1 MADYRRF
8 PHLDGSTA
16 FPDVSTVDV
25 YRYANTFDYTRWPEN
40 VELTLCCVPWC
51 GDYENVVKFTD
62 DAVRDAWFDSLED
75 TERIVLDTM
84 RHIVPEQSIKLPI
97 PIGAIQRFNYLMV
110 RMPRFTSDAEPVEH
124 AGGAWKERYFYFIDS
139 AVERAGNTTDCVLRC
154 DFWTT
159 YINDLAFEYVML
171 ARGHAP
177 VARTD
182 VGDYLSDP
190 AAHSAHL
197 LAPDVNF
204 GGAPMVRES
213 SATVLN
219 GNRGNLLFCIVTS
232 ASINLNWGTV
242 SEPRIPA
249 PTMCQ
254 VQGVPGPHC
263 YACAVD
269 DADALISGIASNM
282 PQFVMTVKCAFMI
295 DGSLVEKVASA
306 TVQDVTVWALASV
319 QTVRGLIDLS
329 ADSFGYP
336 EEAARYAKLYTGPYA
351 HIEVTDLSGGGTRE
365 IAIETLS
372 APALSMRTVANL
384 VFPWISIDCSI
395 MGAGGDTLTGS
406 FANLS
411 ESRYTWTS
419 QGRIGDTTLRLDVP
433 LYSISQPAS
442 TYADY
447 TSDYDRAQAKLAA
460 DNALASALASNAT
473 ANTNAVNSANT
484 ARTNASNSA
493 SNVLA
498 NNSVTVAAN
507 SNKTSTSNSA
517 AFEGVGYANDH
528 QDSGLAF
535 DINSMSASYLAE
547 RDGLAVASTNNDMR
561 ASASVI
567 GGIASTVGSIASGDI
582 GGAISGISSI
592 AGSGVSWATTNA
604 SIAVSQSNAQ
614 TIYQASVAAAQ
625 GKTTSSQSASSNAT
639 AVQTTAASS
648 LTAIDNNAST
658 SIASNNASLINTNA
672 QNTRDTAVG
681 NANRTKSTNDANADR
696 AHDTAISAIQAR
708 LDQAGVATPL
718 EFGERANG
726 VTCTTRPLGIAV
738 QLVTQPDGAI
748 MQAASQFARY
758 GYALNQQWR
767 MTEMQVMKHF
777 TYWECTEVWCAG
789 TGSAVEV
796 AQQAIKDIMERG
808 VTVWSVPEEI
818 GKVSVYDN

>member
-1 MADYRRF
+1 MADYRKF

-51 GDYENVVKFTD
+51 GDYENVVKFAD
-62 DAVRDAWFDSLED
+62 DSARDAWFDSLED

-97 PIGAIQRFNYLMV
+97 PIGAIQRYNYLMV
-110 RMPRFTSDAEPVEH
+110 RMPRFTSDTEPVEY

-159 YINDLAFEYVML
+159 YINDLAFDYVML

-177 VARTD
+177 VAETD
-182 VGDYLSDP
+182 VASYLADP
-190 AAHSAHL
+190 AGNSAHL
-197 LAPDVNF
+197 LAPDVDF

-213 SATVLN
+213 DATVFN
-219 GNRGNLLFCIVTS
+219 GDRASLLFCIVTS
-232 ASINLNWGTV
+232 ASISLNWGTA
-242 SEPRIPA
+242 SEPRVPA
-249 PTMCQ
+249 PTMSE

-269 DADALISGIASNM
+269 DADALISGIAASM

-306 TVQDVTVWALASV
+306 TVQGVTVWALASV

-336 EEAARYAKLYTGPYA
+336 DEAARYAKLYTGPYA

-372 APALSMRTVANL
+372 APSLSMRTVANL

-419 QGRIGDTTLRLDVP
+419 QGRIGDTTLKLDIP

-442 TYADY
+442 AYADY

-473 ANTNAVNSANT
+473 ANANAVRSANATQT
-484 ARTNASNSA
+484 A
-493 SNVLA
+493 A
-498 NNSVTVAAN
+498 NNSADAIVADNAANVAAN
-507 SNKTSTSNSA
+507 TNVTDYTTDTNTQIQALANQKVDADATS
-517 AFEGVGYANDH
+517 
-528 QDSGLAF
+528 
-535 DINSMSASYLAE
+535 DINASY
-547 RDGLAVASTNNDMR
+547 AVTEGENLMVALT
-561 ASASVI
+561 SAHNQAQMA
-567 GGIASTVGSIASGDI
+567 GGAVGSVLSGSP
-582 GGAISGISSI
+582 GAAPTV
-592 AGSGVSWATTNA
+592 AGAAA
-604 SIAVSQSNAQ
+604 SIAYTGMASTVSQSNND
-614 TIYQASVAAAQ
+614 YMRSVAETNTREKELNAVSFSSAATVGNNNVQ
-625 GKTTSSQSASSNAT
+625 TYSTQQRNAASTAIADNDAATMRENAATIRDAAVSNAS
-639 AVQTTAASS
+639 A
-648 LTAIDNNAST
+648 
-658 SIASNNASLINTNA
+658 
-672 QNTRDTAVG
+672 
-681 NANRTKSTNDANADR
+681 TKSTNDANANR

-708 LDQAGVATPL
+708 LDQAGVASPL

-726 VTCTTRPLGIAV
+726 GTCATRPLGVAV

-767 MTEMQVMKHF
+767 MTDMQVMKHF

-789 TGSAVEV
+789 TGNAVEV
-796 AQQAIKDIMERG
+796 AQQAVKDIMGRG

-818 GKVSVYDN
+818 GRVSVYDN

>member
-1 MADYRRF
+1 MVDYRKF

-25 YRYANTFDYTRWPEN
+25 YRYANAFDYTRWPEN

-51 GDYENVVKFTD
+51 GDYENVVKFAD
-62 DAVRDAWFDSLED
+62 DAARDAWFDSLDD

-97 PIGAIQRFNYLMV
+97 PIGAIQRYNYLMV
-110 RMPRFTSDAEPVEH
+110 RMPRFTSDTEPVEH

-139 AVERAGNTTDCVLRC
+139 AVERAGNTTDCILRC

-159 YINDLAFEYVML
+159 YINDLTFDYVML

-177 VARTD
+177 VAETSAAA
-182 VGDYLSDP
+182 YLANP
-190 AAHSAHL
+190 ASNSAHL

-219 GNRGNLLFCIVTS
+219 ANRGSLLFCIVTS
-232 ASINLNWGTV
+232 ASINLNWGTA
-242 SEPRIPA
+242 SEPRVPA

-269 DADALISGIASNM
+269 DADALISGIAASM
-282 PQFVMTVKCAFMI
+282 PQFIMTVKCAFMI
-295 DGSLVEKVASA
+295 DGSLVERVASA
-306 TVQDVTVWALASV
+306 TVQGVTVWALASV

-336 EEAARYAKLYTGPYA
+336 DEAARYAKLYTGPYA

-372 APALSMRTVANL
+372 KPALSMRTAVNL

-419 QGRIGDTTLRLDVP
+419 QGRIGDTTLRLDIP
-433 LYSISQPAS
+433 LFSISQPAS
-442 TYADY
+442 AYADY

-473 ANTNAVNSANT
+473 ANANAVRSADAT
-484 ARTNASNSA
+484 QAA
-493 SNVLA
+493 A
-498 NNSVTVAAN
+498 NNSADAIVADNAANVAAN
-507 SNKTSTSNSA
+507 TNVTDYTTDTNTKIQTLANQKLAADATS
-517 AFEGVGYANDH
+517 
-528 QDSGLAF
+528 
-535 DINSMSASYLAE
+535 DINASYAVTE
-547 RDGLAVASTNNDMR
+547 GENLAVALAAGHNQAQM
-561 ASASVI
+561 A
-567 GGIASTVGSIASGDI
+567 GGAVGSVLSGSEN
-582 GGAISGISSI
+582 AVP
-592 AGSGVSWATTNA
+592 ATVSAVA
-604 SIAVSQSNAQ
+604 SIAYTGMSSTVSQSNND
-614 TIYQASVAAAQ
+614 YMRSVAETNTREKELNALQFASAATV
-625 GKTTSSQSASSNAT
+625 GNNNI
-639 AVQTTAASS
+639 QTYNTQQRNAAS
-648 LTAIDNNAST
+648 TA
-658 SIASNNASLINTNA
+658 IASNDAATMRENAATIRDAAVSNASA
-672 QNTRDTAVG
+672 
-681 NANRTKSTNDANADR
+681 TKSTNDANANR
-696 AHDTAISAIQAR
+696 AYDTAISAIQAR
-708 LDQAGVATPL
+708 LDQAGVASPL

-726 VTCTTRPLGIAV
+726 STCTTRPLGVAV

-789 TGSAVEV
+789 TGNAVEV
-796 AQQAIKDIMERG
+796 AQQAVKDIMGRG
-808 VTVWSVPEEI
+808 VTVWSDPEEI
-818 GKVSVYDN
+818 GRVSVYDN

>member
-62 DAVRDAWFDSLED
+62 DAARDAWFDSLDD

-97 PIGAIQRFNYLMV
+97 PIGAIQRYNYLMV

-124 AGGAWKERYFYFIDS
+124 AGGPWKERYFYFIDS

-159 YINDLAFEYVML
+159 YINDLTFDYVML

-177 VARTD
+177 VAEMSTAA
-182 VGDYLSDP
+182 YLADP
-190 AAHSAHL
+190 ASNSAYL

-204 GGAPMVRES
+204 GGAPMVRKSDAEIF
-213 SATVLN
+213 N
-219 GNRGNLLFCIVTS
+219 GNRDNLLFCIVTS
-232 ASINLNWGTV
+232 ASINRNWGSL
-242 SEPRIPA
+242 SEPKVPA
-249 PTMCQ
+249 VTMTE
-254 VQGVPGPHC
+254 VQGVPGPYC

-269 DADALISGIASNM
+269 DADALISGIAESM

-306 TVQDVTVWALASV
+306 TVQGVTVWALASV

-329 ADSFGYP
+329 VDSFGYP

-351 HIEVTDLSGGGTRE
+351 HIEVTDLPGGGTRE

-372 APALSMRTVANL
+372 APTLSMRTVANL

-442 TYADY
+442 VYADY

-473 ANTNAVNSANT
+473 ANANAVRSADAT
-484 ARTNASNSA
+484 QAT
-493 SNVLA
+493 A
-498 NNSVTVAAN
+498 NNSADAIVADNAANVAAN
-507 SNKTSTSNSA
+507 TNVTDYTTDTNVKIQALANQKVDADATS
-517 AFEGVGYANDH
+517 
-528 QDSGLAF
+528 
-535 DINSMSASYLAE
+535 DINASYAVTE
-547 RDGLAVASTNNDMR
+547 GENLAVALAAGHNQAQM
-561 ASASVI
+561 A
-567 GGIASTVGSIASGDI
+567 GGAVGSVLSGSEN
-582 GGAISGISSI
+582 AVP
-592 AGSGVSWATTNA
+592 ATVSAVA
-604 SIAVSQSNAQ
+604 SIAYTGMSSTVSQSNNDYMRAVAETNTREKELNAIQFSGAATVGNNNIQ
-614 TIYQASVAAAQ
+614 TYNTQQRNAASTTIANNDAATMRENAA
-625 GKTTSSQSASSNAT
+625 TIRNAAVSNAN
-639 AVQTTAASS
+639 
-648 LTAIDNNAST
+648 D
-658 SIASNNASLINTNA
+658 
-672 QNTRDTAVG
+672 
-681 NANRTKSTNDANADR
+681 TKSTNDANANR
-696 AHDTAISAIQAR
+696 AYDTAISAIQAR
-708 LDQAGVATPL
+708 LDQAGVAAPL

-726 VTCTTRPLGIAV
+726 GTCVTRPLGVAV

-767 MTEMQVMKHF
+767 MNDMQVMKHF

-789 TGSAVEV
+789 TGNAVEV
-796 AQQAIKDIMERG
+796 AQQAVKDIMGRG
-808 VTVWSVPEEI
+808 VTVWSIPEEI
-818 GKVSVYDN
+818 GRVSVYDN

>member
-25 YRYANTFDYTRWPEN
+25 YRYANAFDYTRWPEN

-51 GDYENVVKFTD
+51 GDYENVVKFD
-62 DAVRDAWFDSLED
+62 SDAARDAWFDSLD
-75 TERIVLDTM
+75 GTERIVLDTM

-97 PIGAIQRFNYLMV
+97 PIGAIQRYNYLMV
-110 RMPRFTSDAEPVEH
+110 RMPRFTSDTEPVEH

-159 YINDLAFEYVML
+159 YINDLTFDYVML

-177 VARTD
+177 VAETSAAA
-182 VGDYLSDP
+182 YLADP
-190 AAHSAHL
+190 ASNSAHL

-213 SATVLN
+213 GATVFN
-219 GNRGNLLFCIVTS
+219 ANRGSLLFCIVTS

-242 SEPRIPA
+242 AEPRVPA

-269 DADALISGIASNM
+269 DADALISGIAASM

-295 DGSLVEKVASA
+295 DGSLVERVASA
-306 TVQDVTVWALASV
+306 TVQGVTVWALASV

-329 ADSFGYP
+329 EDSFGYP
-336 EEAARYAKLYTGPYA
+336 DEAARYAKLYTGPYA

-372 APALSMRTVANL
+372 KPALSMRTAVNL

-419 QGRIGDTTLRLDVP
+419 QGRIGDTTFRLDIP
-433 LYSISQPAS
+433 LFSISQPAS
-442 TYADY
+442 AYADY

-473 ANTNAVNSANT
+473 ANANAVRSANATEAAANNSADAIVADNAANVEANT
-484 ARTNASNSA
+484 NVTEYTTDTNMKIQ
-493 SNVLA
+493 VLA
-498 NNSVTVAAN
+498 NNRVNDDA
-507 SNKTSTSNSA
+507 TS
-517 AFEGVGYANDH
+517 
-528 QDSGLAF
+528 
-535 DINSMSASYLAE
+535 DINASKAVTMGENLMVSLAASHNQAQTAAGAVGSVLSGSENAVPATVSAVTSIAYTGMSSAISQSNNDYMREVAE
-547 RDGLAVASTNNDMR
+547 SNVREKILHALDFAGAATVGNNNVQTYNTQQRNVASTTIADND
-561 ASASVI
+561 
-567 GGIASTVGSIASGDI
+567 ASTMRENA
-582 GGAISGISSI
+582 
-592 AGSGVSWATTNA
+592 ATIRDAT
-604 SIAVSQSNAQ
+604 VSNA
-614 TIYQASVAAAQ
+614 
-625 GKTTSSQSASSNAT
+625 NAT
-639 AVQTTAASS
+639 K
-648 LTAIDNNAST
+648 N
-658 SIASNNASLINTNA
+658 
-672 QNTRDTAVG
+672 
-681 NANRTKSTNDANADR
+681 TNDANANR
-696 AHDTAISAIQAR
+696 AYDTAISAIQAR
-708 LDQAGVATPL
+708 LDQAGVASPL

-726 VTCTTRPLGIAV
+726 GTCATRPLGVAV

-789 TGSAVEV
+789 TGNAVEV
-796 AQQAIKDIMERG
+796 AQQAVKDIMGRG

-818 GKVSVYDN
+818 GRVSVYDN

>member
-1 MADYRRF
+1 MADYRKF

-51 GDYENVVKFTD
+51 GDYENVVKFAD
-62 DAVRDAWFDSLED
+62 DAARDAWFDSLED

-84 RHIVPEQSIKLPI
+84 RHVVPEQSIKLPI
-97 PIGAIQRFNYLMV
+97 PIGAIQRYNYLMV
-110 RMPRFTSDAEPVEH
+110 RMPRFTSDTEPVAH

-159 YINDLAFEYVML
+159 YINDLTFDYVML

-177 VARTD
+177 VAETSA
-182 VGDYLSDP
+182 GAYLADP
-190 AAHSAHL
+190 ASNSAHL

-213 SATVLN
+213 SATVFN
-219 GNRGNLLFCIVTS
+219 ANRGSLLFCIVTS
-232 ASINLNWGTV
+232 ASINLNWGTA
-242 SEPRIPA
+242 SEPRVPA

-269 DADALISGIASNM
+269 DADALISGIAASM
-282 PQFVMTVKCAFMI
+282 PQFIMTVKCAFMI
-295 DGSLVEKVASA
+295 DGSLVERVASA
-306 TVQDVTVWALASV
+306 TVQGVTVWALASV

-336 EEAARYAKLYTGPYA
+336 DDAARYAKLYTGPYA
-351 HIEVTDLSGGGTRE
+351 HIEVADLSGGGTRE

-372 APALSMRTVANL
+372 KPALSMRTVANL
-384 VFPWISIDCSI
+384 VFPWVSIDCSI

-419 QGRIGDTTLRLDVP
+419 QGRIGDTTLRLDIP
-433 LYSISQPAS
+433 LFSISQPAS
-442 TYADY
+442 AYADY

-473 ANTNAVNSANT
+473 ANANAVRSANATQT
-484 ARTNASNSA
+484 A
-493 SNVLA
+493 A
-498 NNSVTVAAN
+498 NNSADAIVADNAANVAAN
-507 SNKTSTSNSA
+507 TNVTDYTTDTNTQIQTLANQKLAADANS
-517 AFEGVGYANDH
+517 
-528 QDSGLAF
+528 
-535 DINSMSASYLAE
+535 DINASYAVTE
-547 RDGLAVASTNNDMR
+547 GENLAVALAAGHNQAQM
-561 ASASVI
+561 A
-567 GGIASTVGSIASGDI
+567 GGAVGSVLSGSEN
-582 GGAISGISSI
+582 AVP
-592 AGSGVSWATTNA
+592 ATVSAVA
-604 SIAVSQSNAQ
+604 SIAYTGMSSTVSQSNND
-614 TIYQASVAAAQ
+614 YMRSVAETNTREKELNALKFASAATV
-625 GKTTSSQSASSNAT
+625 GNNNI
-639 AVQTTAASS
+639 QTYNTQQRNAAS
-648 LTAIDNNAST
+648 TT
-658 SIASNNASLINTNA
+658 IASNDAATMSENAATIRNA
-672 QNTRDTAVG
+672 AVS
-681 NANRTKSTNDANADR
+681 NANDTKSTNDANANR
-696 AHDTAISAIQAR
+696 AYDTAISAIQAR
-708 LDQAGVATPL
+708 LDQAGVASPL

-726 VTCTTRPLGIAV
+726 GTCATRPLGVAV

-789 TGSAVEV
+789 TGNSVEV
-796 AQQAIKDIMERG
+796 AQQAVKDIMGRG

-818 GKVSVYDN
+818 GRVSVYDN

>member
-25 YRYANTFDYTRWPEN
+25 YRYANTFDYTRWPDN

-51 GDYENVVKFTD
+51 GDYENVVKFAD
-62 DAVRDAWFDSLED
+62 DTARDAWFDSLED

-97 PIGAIQRFNYLMV
+97 PIGAIQRYNYLMV

-124 AGGAWKERYFYFIDS
+124 AGGPWKERYFYFIDS

-159 YINDLAFEYVML
+159 YINDLTFDYVML

-177 VARTD
+177 VAETNAT
-182 VGDYLSDP
+182 DYLSDP
-190 AAHSAHL
+190 AAHSVNL

-204 GGAPMVRES
+204 SGAPMVRES
-213 SATVLN
+213 SATIFN
-219 GNRGNLLFCIVTS
+219 ENRDTLLFCIVT
-232 ASINLNWGTV
+232 AARIDRNWGSLT
-242 SEPRIPA
+242 EPRVPA
-249 PTMCQ
+249 VTGSE
-254 VQGVPGPHC
+254 VQGVPGPNC

-269 DADALISGIASNM
+269 DADALMSGIAANM
-282 PQFVMTVKCAFMI
+282 PQFVMTIKCAFMVDESFVLKAGRETI
-295 DGSLVEKVASA
+295 QG
-306 TVQDVTVWALASV
+306 VTVWELESV

-329 ADSFGYP
+329 VDSFGYP

-372 APALSMRTVANL
+372 TPALSMRTVANL

-419 QGRIGDTTLRLDVP
+419 QGRIGDTTLRLDIP

-442 TYADY
+442 AYADY

-460 DNALASALASNAT
+460 DNALESALASNAT
-473 ANTNAVNSANT
+473 ANANAVRSADATQTAAKNSAD
-484 ARTNASNSA
+484 AIVADNA
-493 SNVLA
+493 A
-498 NNSVTVAAN
+498 NVAAN
-507 SNKTSTSNSA
+507 TNVTDYTTDTNTQIQALANQKLAADANS
-517 AFEGVGYANDH
+517 
-528 QDSGLAF
+528 
-535 DINSMSASYLAE
+535 DINASYAVTE
-547 RDGLAVASTNNDMR
+547 GENLAVALAAGHNQAQM
-561 ASASVI
+561 A
-567 GGIASTVGSIASGDI
+567 GGAVGSVLSGSEN
-582 GGAISGISSI
+582 AVP
-592 AGSGVSWATTNA
+592 ATVSAVA
-604 SIAVSQSNAQ
+604 SIAYTGMSSTVSQSNND
-614 TIYQASVAAAQ
+614 YMRSVAETNTREKELNALQFASAATVGNNNIQ
-625 GKTTSSQSASSNAT
+625 TYNTQQRNAASTTIANNDAATMRENAATIRNAAVSNAN
-639 AVQTTAASS
+639 
-648 LTAIDNNAST
+648 D
-658 SIASNNASLINTNA
+658 
-672 QNTRDTAVG
+672 
-681 NANRTKSTNDANADR
+681 TKSTNDANANR

-708 LDQAGVATPL
+708 LAQAGVATPL

-726 VTCTTRPLGIAV
+726 GTCVTRPLGVAV

-767 MTEMQVMKHF
+767 MTDMQVMKHF

-789 TGSAVEV
+789 TGNAVEV
-796 AQQAIKDIMERG
+796 AQQAVKDIMGRG

-818 GKVSVYDN
+818 GRVSVYDN

>member
-1 MADYRRF
+1 MAGYRRF

-51 GDYENVVKFTD
+51 GDYENVVKFAD
-62 DAVRDAWFDSLED
+62 DAARDRWFDSLED

-97 PIGAIQRFNYLMV
+97 PIGAIQRYNYLMV
-110 RMPRFTSDAEPVEH
+110 RMPRFTSDTEPVEH
-124 AGGAWKERYFYFIDS
+124 AGGEWKERYFYFIDS

-159 YINDLAFEYVML
+159 YINDLTFDYVML

-177 VARTD
+177 VAQTD
-182 VGDYLSDP
+182 VADYLSDP
-190 AAHSAHL
+190 AAHSVHL

-219 GNRGNLLFCIVTS
+219 ANRGNLLFCIVTS
-232 ASINLNWGTV
+232 ASINLNWGTA
-242 SEPRIPA
+242 SEPRVPA

-269 DADALISGIASNM
+269 DADALISGIAANM
-282 PQFVMTVKCAFMI
+282 PQFVMTVKCAFMV

-306 TVQDVTVWALASV
+306 TVQGVTVWALASV

-372 APALSMRTVANL
+372 KPALTMRTVANL

-406 FANLS
+406 FANFS

-419 QGRIGDTTLRLDVP
+419 QGRIGETTLRLDVP
-433 LYSISQPAS
+433 LFSISQPAS
-442 TYADY
+442 VYADY

-473 ANTNAVNSANT
+473 ANANAVRSADATQAAANNSADAIVADNAANVAANT
-484 ARTNASNSA
+484 NITDYTTDVNLQIQ
-493 SNVLA
+493 VLA
-498 NNSVTVAAN
+498 NQKLNADATSDINASKAVTMGENLMVSVTAAHN
-507 SNKTSTSNSA
+507 QAQMAGAAVSA
-517 AFEGVGYANDH
+517 
-528 QDSGLAF
+528 
-535 DINSMSASYLAE
+535 
-547 RDGLAVASTNNDMR
+547 
-561 ASASVI
+561 I
-567 GGIASTVGSIASGDI
+567 GGLIATGGTTGSTALPAAA
-582 GGAISGISSI
+582 GA
-592 AGSGVSWATTNA
+592 AA
-604 SIAVSQSNAQ
+604 SIAYTGMSSTISQSNNDYMRAVAETNVLEKERNALQYAGAATVGNNNIQ
-614 TIYQASVAAAQ
+614 TYNTQQ
-625 GKTTSSQSASSNAT
+625 RN
-639 AVQTTAASS
+639 AAS
-648 LTAIDNNAST
+648 TT
-658 SIASNNASLINTNA
+658 IASNDAATMRENAATIRNA
-672 QNTRDTAVG
+672 AVS
-681 NANRTKSTNDANADR
+681 NANDTKSTNDANANR
-696 AHDTAISAIQAR
+696 AYDTAISAIQAR

-726 VTCTTRPLGIAV
+726 GTCTTRPLGVAV
-738 QLVTQPDGAI
+738 QLVTQPDGTI

-767 MTEMQVMKHF
+767 MTKMQVMKHF

-789 TGSAVEV
+789 TGNAVEV
-796 AQQAIKDIMERG
+796 AQQAVKDIMGRG

-818 GKVSVYDN
+818 GRVSVYDN